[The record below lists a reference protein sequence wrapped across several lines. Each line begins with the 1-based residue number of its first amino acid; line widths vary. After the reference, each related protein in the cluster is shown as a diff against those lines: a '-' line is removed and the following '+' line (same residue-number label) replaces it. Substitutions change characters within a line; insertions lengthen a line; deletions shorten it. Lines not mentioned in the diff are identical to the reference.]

1 VKISIITPNYNY
13 EKYLPELLRSV
24 AMQDY
29 PDIEHVIVDDGS
41 TDNSVQV
48 IQGFANQFPH
58 RFKLIQQANA
68 GQSAALN
75 TALKS
80 VTGDLIV
87 WINSDDYFTENVFKK
102 IAQYFT
108 ENPTVDILFGDINFV
123 DLESQFIFTHRN
135 QSFHYTEAALLGFT
149 MFLSSNAVVL
159 RSEIMEGIDGFNA
172 HLKCNMDGEFYSR
185 LFYNNSFAYESLAIA
200 NFRKQPFS
208 KAAENDDKW
217 TVLMYQ
223 EIDEELRANIIRI
236 HAEQWPKFL
245 LIIFKN
251 LLRFKRGLIR
261 IISFRNWQKSQ
272 QVKLYQRKQ
281 KA

>member
-1 VKISIITPNYNY
+1 MKISIITPNYNY

-149 MFLSSNAVVL
+149 MFLSSNAVVW

-261 IISFRNWQKSQ
+261 IISFRNWRKSQ
-272 QVKLYQRKQ
+272 QLKIYQRKPR
-281 KA
+281 A